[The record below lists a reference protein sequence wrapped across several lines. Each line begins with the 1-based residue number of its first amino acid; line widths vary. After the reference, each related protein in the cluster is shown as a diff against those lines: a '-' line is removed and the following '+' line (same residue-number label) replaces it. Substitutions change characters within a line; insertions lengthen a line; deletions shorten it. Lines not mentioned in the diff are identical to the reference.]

1 MLKPMKPPI
10 FVRPLTDE
18 ERHHLEGGLRSK
30 HAFTLRRCHILLA
43 SAQRHTPAQIAQA
56 VGCSVQTVR
65 NALHAFAQRG
75 LACLTEQSSVPHTV
89 QPVLDAAKRE
99 CVHGLLHQSPR
110 TFGKERRT
118 WTLALLAEVCCD
130 VGLSPQPFSAPTIRD
145 AILRLGA
152 NWKRAKHW
160 ITSPDPASGRKKTVA
175 TGSSAWLWGSP
186 L

>member
-10 FVRPLTDE
+10 FVRPLTAE

-30 HAFTLRRCHILLA
+30 HAFTLRRCQILLT
-43 SAQRHTPAQIAQA
+43 SAQRHTPAQIAKA

-65 NALHAFAQRG
+65 NTLHAFAQRG
-75 LACLTEQSSVPHTV
+75 LACLTEQSSVPHTA

-110 TFGKERRT
+110 TCGKQRST
-118 WTLALLAEVCCD
+118 WTLALLAEVCYD
-130 VGLSPQPFSAPTIRD
+130 VGLSPHPLSAPTIRD

-160 ITSPDPASGRKKTVA
+160 ITSPDPAYGRKKTVA
-175 TGSSAWLWGSP
+175 TG
-186 L
+186 

>member
-1 MLKPMKPPI
+1 MLQSMKPPI

-30 HAFTLRRCHILLA
+30 HAFTLRRCQILLA
-43 SAQRHTPAQIAQA
+43 SAQRHTPAQIATH

-99 CVHGLLHQSPR
+99 CVHSLLHQCPR
-110 TFGKERRT
+110 TFGKPRST

-130 VGLSPQPFSAPTIRD
+130 VGLSPQPLSAPTIRD

-160 ITSPDPASGRKKTVA
+160 ITSPDPAYVRKKTGA
-175 TGSSAWLWGSP
+175 TG
-186 L
+186 

>member
-1 MLKPMKPPI
+1 MLQSMKPPL

-18 ERHHLEGGLRSK
+18 ERHHLAGGLHSK
-30 HAFTLRRCHILLA
+30 YAFTLRRCQILLA
-43 SAQRHTPAQIAQA
+43 SAQRHTPAQIATQ

-75 LACLTEQSSVPHTV
+75 VACLTEQSSVPHTV

-99 CVHGLLHQSPR
+99 CLHSLLHQSPR
-110 TFGKERRT
+110 TFGKPRST
-118 WTLALLAEVCCD
+118 WTLALLAEVCRD
-130 VGLSPQPFSAPTIRD
+130 VGLSPQPLSAPTIRD

-160 ITSPDPASGRKKTVA
+160 ITSPDPAYVRKKTVA
-175 TGSSAWLWGSP
+175 TG
-186 L
+186 

>member
-1 MLKPMKPPI
+1 MLKSMKPPL

-30 HAFTLRRCHILLA
+30 HAFTLRRCQILLA
-43 SAQRHTPAQIAQA
+43 SAQRHPPAQIATQ
-56 VGCSVQTVR
+56 VGWSVQTVR

-75 LACLTEQSSVPHTV
+75 LACLTELSSVPHTV

-110 TFGKERRT
+110 TLGTPRST

-130 VGLSPQPFSAPTIRD
+130 VGLSPQPLSAPTLRD
-145 AILRLGA
+145 SLLRLEA
-152 NWKRAKHW
+152 NWKRAKHGS
-160 ITSPDPASGRKKTVA
+160 TSPDPAHVQKKPVA
-175 TGSSAWLWGSP
+175 TG
-186 L
+186 

>member
-10 FVRPLTDE
+10 FVRPLTDK

-30 HAFTLRRCHILLA
+30 HALTLRRCHIVLA

-56 VGCSVQTVR
+56 VGCRVQTVR

-75 LACLTEQSSVPHTV
+75 LACLTEPSSVPHTV
-89 QPVLDAAKRE
+89 QPVLDAATRA
-99 CVHGLLHQSPR
+99 CGPGLWHQSPR
-110 TFGKERRT
+110 TFGTQRST
-118 WTLALLAEVCCD
+118 WTLSLLAAVCCD
-130 VGLSPQPFSAPTIRD
+130 VGLRPQPLSAPTMRD

-160 ITSPDPASGRKKTVA
+160 MISPDPASVRKKTVA
-175 TGSSAWLWGSP
+175 TD
-186 L
+186 

>member
-1 MLKPMKPPI
+1 M
-10 FVRPLTDE
+10 FVRPLTEE

-30 HAFTLRRCHILLA
+30 HAFTLRRCQIVLA
-43 SAQRHTPAQIAQA
+43 SAPRHTPAQIATH

-99 CVHGLLHQSPR
+99 CVHRLLHQCPR
-110 TFGKERRT
+110 TVGKPRST
-118 WTLALLAEVCCD
+118 WPLALLAEVCCAG
-130 VGLSPQPFSAPTIRD
+130 GLSPQPLSAPTIRD

-160 ITSPDPASGRKKTVA
+160 ITSPDPA
-175 TGSSAWLWGSP
+175 
-186 L
+186 